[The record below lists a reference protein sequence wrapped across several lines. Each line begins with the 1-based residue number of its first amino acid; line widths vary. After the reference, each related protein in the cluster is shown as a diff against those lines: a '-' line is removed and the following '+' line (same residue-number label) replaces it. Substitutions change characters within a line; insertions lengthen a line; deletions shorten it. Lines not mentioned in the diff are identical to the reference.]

1 MTVSSEDLDSCAL
14 LSLRLEGD
22 LWDAGAEPVSSD
34 DDDDLKDSRLPL
46 QSVSY
51 M

>member
-22 LWDAGAEPVSSD
+22 LWDAGAESVSSD
-34 DDDDLKDSRLPL
+34 DDYLKDSRLPL
-46 QSVSY
+46 ESVSY